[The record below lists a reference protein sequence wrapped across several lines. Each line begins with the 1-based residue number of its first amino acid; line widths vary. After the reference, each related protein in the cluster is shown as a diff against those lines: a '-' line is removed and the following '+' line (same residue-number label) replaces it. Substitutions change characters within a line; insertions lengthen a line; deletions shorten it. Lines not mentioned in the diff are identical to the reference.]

1 MTKSEARLRIAKILN
16 GNGYASFGQLKKA
29 EEILKELKAIGM
41 KPPKWTGKC
50 AGQFPGD
57 EHEFEMEC
65 WEEDYYG
72 GDEAP

>member
-1 MTKSEARLRIAKILN
+1 
-16 GNGYASFGQLKKA
+16 
-29 EEILKELKAIGM
+29 M

-57 EHEFEMEC
+57 DHEFEMEC